1 MFFRVGGFTTALVVW
16 SLLIMLWMS
25 SFHPI
30 AVGAVLFSTICLFFQ
45 ERILLKAR
53 GMGILAVVALLFCF
67 FCTRVIERDATGRLL
82 GIGTISLAILAT
94 VLVGVALVLKKQG
107 HYLRSPILA
116 ACAVL
121 VLCSMSQDIVSV
133 AILASV
139 GISLLVL
146 SLREALGLKATFRL
160 VAPLLM
166 VAMLTT
172 ALSVTASWSESR
184 VSYLMS
190 LFALAPPT
198 GIRFPPATSL
208 RSLQSWNS
216 SDVVV
221 LRGYG
226 ENPPLYLVGRSFN
239 TFDTNS
245 FWKWK
250 TEKEVLRPEDQILI
264 DTSTGR
270 KAVSVF
276 ERDNSPGVKPGQP
289 FTLEFPKAGNGFT
302 FYAPRNFYSLATELS
317 RMHKYADGMLQALA
331 KDSSDGVY
339 YLYPYDDGWVRH
351 DTVERLSEEVREECL
366 ALPENLT
373 PVVAERAEEV
383 AGKVADPQQKA
394 DFITA
399 YLQQNFEYGYDF
411 PFESNQTALEEFL
424 TKKPPAHCEFFA
436 TSAALMLRAQ
446 GVPTRYINGFVL
458 QERSVTDSYY
468 VVRLKHAH
476 AWIEVYLE
484 GKGWVT
490 YDPTPPGVL
499 DDPGR
504 HSGWAKSLLEWM
516 SNQWRKFFNFFSL
529 SPTEMM
535 ARVRAF
541 VALWTWRDYL
551 KLAILLALWG
561 LWHRLKKRKK
571 KVPKKTVSESRYL
584 AGRSE
589 QLTPSL
595 EALMEFFEPEDW
607 RREEW
612 ETPVQ
617 WLTRLKTSTLDE
629 ETWTSIQGFVNDF
642 IRLRYGE
649 NFSPEEL
656 TALRDQ
662 LQDLEQRLKGK
673 SLEARERRP
682 YERDPQEVQA

>member
-30 AVGAVLFSTICLFFQ
+30 AVVAVLFSTVCLFFQ
-45 ERILLKAR
+45 EKVVLKAR
-53 GMGILAVVALLFCF
+53 GLGVLAVVALLFCF
-67 FCTRVIERDATGRLL
+67 LCTRVIERDATGRLL

-121 VLCSMSQDIVSV
+121 VLCSMSQDLFSV
-133 AILASV
+133 ATLASV
-139 GISLLVL
+139 GICLLVL
-146 SLREALGLKATFRL
+146 SLREALGLKANFRL
-160 VAPLLM
+160 FLPLLL
-166 VAMLTT
+166 VAALTT
-172 ALSVTASWSESR
+172 TLSVTASWSESK

-198 GIRFPPATSL
+198 GIQFPPATSL

-250 TEKEVLRPEDQILI
+250 TEKEVLRPEDQVLI
-264 DTSTGR
+264 DTATGR

-276 ERDNSPGVKPGQP
+276 ERDDSPGLKPGQP

-351 DTVERLSEEVREECL
+351 GAAESLPDEIRQECL

-373 PVVAERAEEV
+373 PVVAQRAEEV
-383 AGKVADPQQKA
+383 AGKVSDPRSKA

-424 TKKPPAHCEFFA
+424 LKKPPAHCEFFA

-458 QERSVTDSYY
+458 QERSVTGSYY

-499 DDPGR
+499 DDPAR
-504 HSGWAKSLLEWM
+504 HSSWAKSLLEWM

-535 ARVRAF
+535 ARVRGF
-541 VALWTWRDYL
+541 FALWTWRDYL

-561 LWHRLKKRKK
+561 LWQRLKKRKK
-571 KVPKKTVSESRYL
+571 RVARKTVSESPYQ
-584 AGRSE
+584 AGRNE

-595 EALMEFFEPEDW
+595 ERLMEFIEAEDW
-607 RREEW
+607 RRQEW
-612 ETPVQ
+612 ETPAQ
-617 WLTRLKTSTLDE
+617 WVTRLKTSTLE
-629 ETWTSIQGFVNDF
+629 EDIWTSVQSFVSDF
-642 IRLRYGE
+642 NRLRYGE
-649 NFSPEEL
+649 KVTSEEL